1 MLQMMTLCVFLLHK
15 FSKRFAS
22 FARESKKS
30 IYFPLFVKKWV
41 YLYQT
46 KCTKTMKKIRNPYI
60 GLEAEGYNCF
70 ACAPHNPYGLKME
83 FYEDGDDVVCYWT
96 PRTEYQGWVQTLH
109 GGIQATLMDEV
120 GGWVISR
127 KIQTSAMT
135 TALNMKYRKPV
146 PTGDDVQVEVRAHIV
161 DRKRSFVMIEATL
174 SCGGEVCSS
183 ADITYYCFSEQK
195 SREEFHFLPYE
206 LEEE

>member
-1 MLQMMTLCVFLLHK
+1 
-15 FSKRFAS
+15 
-22 FARESKKS
+22 
-30 IYFPLFVKKWV
+30 
-41 YLYQT
+41 
-46 KCTKTMKKIRNPYI
+46 
-60 GLEAEGYNCF
+60 
-70 ACAPHNPYGLKME
+70 
-83 FYEDGDDVVCYWT
+83 
-96 PRTEYQGWVQTLH
+96 
-109 GGIQATLMDEV
+109 
-120 GGWVISR
+120 
-127 KIQTSAMT
+127 MT

-195 SREEFHFLPYE
+195 AREEFHFLPYE

>member
-1 MLQMMTLCVFLLHK
+1 M
-15 FSKRFAS
+15 
-22 FARESKKS
+22 SKKRGQS
-30 IYFPLFVKKWV
+30 YVLREKMVILR
-41 YLYQT
+41 QT
-46 KCTKTMKKIRNPYI
+46 KQTKTMKKIRNPYI

-161 DRKRSFVMIEATL
+161 DRKRSFVMMEATL
-174 SCGGEVCSS
+174 SCGGEVCST

-195 SREEFHFLPYE
+195 ACEEFHFRNFE
-206 LEEE
+206 LEE

>member
-22 FARESKKS
+22 LARESKKS

-60 GLEAEGYNCF
+60 GLETEGYNCF

-195 SREEFHFLPYE
+195 AREEFHFRNFE
-206 LEEE
+206 LEE

>member
-1 MLQMMTLCVFLLHK
+1 MALVRFFWAVKAELSKNVPPSLLLFIKNTKFVPHK
-15 FSKRFAS
+15 SA
-22 FARESKKS
+22 
-30 IYFPLFVKKWV
+30 
-41 YLYQT
+41 
-46 KCTKTMKKIRNPYI
+46 KTMKKIRNPYI
-60 GLEAEGYNCF
+60 GLEHDGYNCF

-83 FYEDGDDVVCYWT
+83 FYEDGDDVVCFWT
-96 PRTEYQGWVQTLH
+96 PRAEYQGWVQTLH

-127 KIQTSAMT
+127 KLQTAAMT

-174 SCGGEVCSS
+174 SCEGEVCSS
-183 ADITYYCFSEQK
+183 ADITYYCFPEQK
-195 SREEFHFLPYE
+195 AREEFHFLPYE
-206 LEEE
+206 LEE